1 MRVLFV
7 CTGNT
12 CRSPMAEGLFRR
24 LAREA
29 GLDVEVKSAGIAAVP
44 GSNFAK
50 HAQTVLKER
59 KADFEGSST
68 SLTPE
73 LLAWADVVLV
83 MTAGH
88 KQALLSRSPE
98 HIDKIHLLKEYVNR
112 NPDIEKKQAELDK
125 LYAAF
130 EMKRAKFMAEHQ
142 QTIDQLEERY
152 RNGEEHDPKL
162 EHELNTWRERMREWT
177 REEEEQI
184 RQLEAQ
190 LPSFDIADPVGGTR
204 DDYRRTADELESLL
218 RQLVTW
224 LKADR

>member
-29 GLDVEVKSAGIAAVP
+29 GLEVEVKSAGIAAVP
-44 GSNFAK
+44 GSDFAK

-68 SLTPE
+68 ALTPE
-73 LLAWADVVLV
+73 LLAWADAVFV
-83 MTAGH
+83 MTTGH

-98 HIDKIHLLKEYVNR
+98 HIDKIHLLKEYVNQD
-112 NPDIEKKQAELDK
+112 PGIEKQQAALDK
-125 LYAAF
+125 LYAAA
-130 EMKRAKFMAEHQ
+130 EMKRAQFMAEHQ
-142 QTIDQLEERY
+142 QAIEQLEDRY
-152 RNGEEHDPKL
+152 RNSKEHDPEL
-162 EHELNTWRERMREWT
+162 EQELNAWYDRLRELT
-177 REEEEQI
+177 RGEEEQI

-218 RQLVTW
+218 RQLVAW
-224 LKADR
+224 LKANR